1 MISNVFSPRGVL
13 LAFLVVIFSASSA
26 AASDARLLHDLDG
39 GATRSLQEASLD
51 GVNDL
56 TGARRVLLKKG
67 KGRSTGGGKTG
78 KSKGAGGG
86 KTGKSK
92 GAGSGKTGKTGGYG
106 KSKTSKSKGWGS
118 KSKKYGGYSSK
129 KYGGYSSKNGG
140 YGGSGKKGNSWGR

>member
-13 LAFLVVIFSASSA
+13 LAFLVVIFSACSA

-67 KGRSTGGGKTG
+67 NGG
-78 KSKGAGGG
+78 SKGGG

-92 GAGSGKTGKTGGYG
+92 GAGSGKTGKTGGKFG

-129 KYGGYSSKNGG
+129 KYGGYSSKNGN
-140 YGGSGKKGNSWGR
+140 GKKGNGWGR

>member
-13 LAFLVVIFSASSA
+13 LAFLVVIFSACSA

-67 KGRSTGGGKTG
+67 NGRST
-78 KSKGAGGG
+78 GGG

-140 YGGSGKKGNSWGR
+140 YGGSGKKGNGWGR

>member
-13 LAFLVVIFSASSA
+13 LAFLVVIFSACSA

-67 KGRSTGGGKTG
+67 NGGSKGGGKTG
-78 KSKGAGGG
+78 KSKGAGSG

-92 GAGSGKTGKTGGYG
+92 GAGSGKTGKTGGKFG

-140 YGGSGKKGNSWGR
+140 GSGKKGNGWGR

>member
-13 LAFLVVIFSASSA
+13 LAFLVVIFSVCSA

-67 KGRSTGGGKTG
+67 NGGSKGGGKTG
-78 KSKGAGGG
+78 KSKGAGN
-86 KTGKSK
+86 
-92 GAGSGKTGKTGGYG
+92 GKTGKTGGKFG

-118 KSKKYGGYSSK
+118 KSKR
-129 KYGGYSSKNGG
+129 YGGYSSKNGG
-140 YGGSGKKGNSWGR
+140 YGGSGKKGNGGSGKKGNGWGR

>member
-1 MISNVFSPRGVL
+1 MIFNVFSPRGVL
-13 LAFLVVIFSASSA
+13 LAFLVVIFSACSA

-67 KGRSTGGGKTG
+67 NGGRT
-78 KSKGAGGG
+78 GGG

-140 YGGSGKKGNSWGR
+140 YGGSGKKGNGWGR

>member
-1 MISNVFSPRGVL
+1 MIFNVFSPRGVL
-13 LAFLVVIFSASSA
+13 LAFLVVIFSACSA

-118 KSKKYGGYSSK
+118 KSKKSGGYSSK

-140 YGGSGKKGNSWGR
+140 YGGSGKKGKGWGR

>member
-13 LAFLVVIFSASSA
+13 LAFLVVIFSACSA

-67 KGRSTGGGKTG
+67 NGGRT
-78 KSKGAGGG
+78 GGG

>member
-13 LAFLVVIFSASSA
+13 LAFLVVIFSACSA

-67 KGRSTGGGKTG
+67 NGRSTGG
-78 KSKGAGGG
+78 
-86 KTGKSK
+86 
-92 GAGSGKTGKTGGYG
+92 GKTGKTGGYG

-129 KYGGYSSKNGG
+129 NGG
-140 YGGSGKKGNSWGR
+140 YGGSGKKGKGWGR

>member
-1 MISNVFSPRGVL
+1 MIFNVFSPRGVL
-13 LAFLVVIFSASSA
+13 LAFLVVIFSACSA

-67 KGRSTGGGKTG
+67 NGGRTGGGKTG

-129 KYGGYSSKNGG
+129 NGG

>member
-13 LAFLVVIFSASSA
+13 LAFLVVIFSACSA

-67 KGRSTGGGKTG
+67 HGGST
-78 KSKGAGGG
+78 GGG

-140 YGGSGKKGNSWGR
+140 YGGSGKKGKGWGR